1 MLILFNNYNNNN
13 NLLSLAI
20 NITYQNQYI
29 TSPTE
34 KKINPNIILIL
45 IYLNEPKNILL
56 NIHYITID
64 KSRQKYTHIY
74 THSELQK
81 NNA

>member
-45 IYLNEPKNILL
+45 LKRTKKYIVEYLL
-56 NIHYITID
+56 Y
-64 KSRQKYTHIY
+64 
-74 THSELQK
+74 
-81 NNA
+81 NN

>member
-1 MLILFNNYNNNN
+1 M
-13 NLLSLAI
+13 SLAI
-20 NITYQNQYI
+20 KIKYQNQYI

-34 KKINPNIILIL
+34 KKINRIIIL
-45 IYLNEPKNILL
+45 IYLNEQKNILL

-64 KSRQKYTHIY
+64 KSRQKYAHIY

-81 NNA
+81 NNAYKLNHLSIKFQLTY